1 MEDSKMTYDAAMKRL
16 EEIVANVESGKMNI
30 DTLGESLKEAKSL
43 VAFCRERLTKVNDE
57 ITKILSED

>member
-30 DTLGESLKEAKSL
+30 DTLGENLKEAKSL

>member
-1 MEDSKMTYDAAMKRL
+1 MTYDAAMKRL

-30 DTLGESLKEAKSL
+30 DTLGENLKEAKSL